1 MKSLNQA
8 KGILL
13 GAFVGM
19 VFLAQVISWAVI
31 NHLGAFGLSVWGV
44 AGTALL
50 MTAST
55 CSLYLILRKLLQKF
69 KGQEET
75 TIAEDMYEIF
85 RADR

>member
-8 KGILL
+8 KGIVF

-44 AGTALL
+44 AGIAVL
-50 MTAST
+50 MTATT
-55 CSLYLILRKLLQKF
+55 CSLYLLLRKYLNFRQ
-69 KGQEET
+69 QEET

>member
-8 KGILL
+8 KGIVL
-13 GAFVGM
+13 GGFAGM

-50 MTAST
+50 MTAIT
-55 CSLYLILRKLLQKF
+55 CTLYLLLRKYLHFRQ
-69 KGQEET
+69 QEKT

>member
-19 VFLAQVISWAVI
+19 VFLAQVISWAII
-31 NHLGAFGLSVWGV
+31 NHLGAFGLSAWSVI
-44 AGTALL
+44 GTALL
-50 MTAST
+50 MTATT